1 MSLASHDPEKPDFG
15 SMVRLAGV
23 TVDDLSRLRHLHAQA
38 IRSLAGSAL
47 SEGEVDTIV
56 RHIRGPDYGLAYLE
70 HGQLGAW
77 LDSELVGTV
86 SWCRSDDDPTTA
98 RITSVYV
105 SPLFA
110 KCGIGERLL
119 LTAEGEALK
128 SGCQTFSVRTPLNAQ
143 GFFAAMGYATTSHG
157 TRKISGDSEGTF
169 NVVFMRKSI
178 AAPETFEP
186 PEKTSILV

>member
-1 MSLASHDPEKPDFG
+1 MSLVSRGTEKPDFG

-47 SEGEVDTIV
+47 TDEEVLTIV
-56 RHIRGPDYGLAYLE
+56 RHIQDPDYGLAYLQ

-86 SWCRSDDDPTTA
+86 SWCRSNDDPTVA

-110 KCGIGERLL
+110 QCGIGERLL

-128 SGCQTFSVRTPLNAQ
+128 SGCQAFSVRTPLNAQ
-143 GFFAAMGYATTSHG
+143 GFFAAMGYTTTSHG
-157 TRKISGDSEGTF
+157 TRTISSDSKATF
-169 NVVFMRKSI
+169 NVAFMRKSI
-178 AAPETFEP
+178 AAPETVEP
-186 PEKTSILV
+186 PQDASILA